1 MRLLPMILG
10 AAFLLAG
17 MAFGAINAA
26 EVTLDF
32 YRWQVDLPLGVALI
46 GACLCG
52 MLVAGALLWITVI
65 WPQRRRIRAMQR
77 ERCGTT
83 ALATSTPTAFVH
95 DP

>member
-32 YRWQVDLPLGVALI
+32 YRWQVDLPLDP
-46 GACLCG
+46 G
-52 MLVAGALLWITVI
+52 M
-65 WPQRRRIRAMQR
+65 
-77 ERCGTT
+77 
-83 ALATSTPTAFVH
+83 
-95 DP
+95 